1 MTSCKKK
8 PCDPRK
14 ITKIHHLST
23 PIPTHRP
30 TGHLPLLDQLREPFP
45 LRLQAPK
52 VFPEARHGLVVGV
65 DDLLELLDLPGSSEK
80 RNSWVFLALW
90 VVMSFLPPK

>member
-8 PCDPRK
+8 PCDPEK
-14 ITKIHHLST
+14 SQKST
-23 PIPTHRP
+23 ISPPPSRP
-30 TGHLPLLDQLREPFP
+30 TGLPLLDQLREPFP
-45 LRLQAPK
+45 LRLQAAK

-80 RNSWVFLALW
+80 RNSWGF
-90 VVMSFLPPK
+90 FGRG